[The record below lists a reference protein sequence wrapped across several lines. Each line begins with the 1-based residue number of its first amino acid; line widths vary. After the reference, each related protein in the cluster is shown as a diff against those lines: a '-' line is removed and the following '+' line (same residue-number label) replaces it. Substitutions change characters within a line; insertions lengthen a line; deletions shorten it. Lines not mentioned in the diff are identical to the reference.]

1 MSNRTESRKGNAN
14 KDNVSATGYPT
25 ASSSSSLSL
34 ANKSWPISHAD
45 LATEVLRTRTADCAN
60 CGLGLAS

>member
-14 KDNVSATGYPT
+14 KDNASATGYPT
-25 ASSSSSLSL
+25 ASSSSSL

-45 LATEVLRTRTADCAN
+45 LATEVLRTRIADCAN